1 MHLNKHRVTGT
12 PAVNIAMPIHIGQ
25 LIRRK
30 LKEDGHSI
38 TWFASQICCTRSNV
52 YKIFAND
59 NIDIRLLERISRVLH
74 YNFFKDIADEQ

>member
-1 MHLNKHRVTGT
+1 
-12 PAVNIAMPIHIGQ
+12 MPIHIGQ
-25 LIRRK
+25 LIRTK

-59 NIDIRLLERISRVLH
+59 NIDIRLLERICRVLH